1 MDILIAIAATMT
13 GYLLGS
19 ISFARVVARL
29 FAPGE
34 NIAET
39 DVTVPQSSRKLRM
52 NAVSATS
59 VRTQMGGRKI
69 FLPALSFR
77 LAFPGAPYFLLVAAM
92 GVIGHNWPLYYR
104 FKGGYGMCPSLAG
117 CSPSTGW
124 PSSSRSEPRP
134 CSTVW
139 CASTTPP

>member
-29 FAPGE
+29 FAPGD

-77 LAFPGAPYFLLVAAM
+77 LAFPGSPF
-92 GVIGHNWPLYYR
+92 
-104 FKGGYGMCPSLAG
+104 LAG